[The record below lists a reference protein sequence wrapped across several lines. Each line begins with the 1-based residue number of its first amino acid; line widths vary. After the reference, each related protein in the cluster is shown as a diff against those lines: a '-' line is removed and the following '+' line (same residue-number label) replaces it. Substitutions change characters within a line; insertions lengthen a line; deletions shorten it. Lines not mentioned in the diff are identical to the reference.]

1 MKVNFSRGRFL
12 TIKKQCD
19 RRSCARVG
27 CRSKFRAFEL
37 VTLLESM
44 WPVLHGGD
52 NNNILSFWLQIDVSH

>member
-1 MKVNFSRGRFL
+1 MTEEAVLG
-12 TIKKQCD
+12 
-19 RRSCARVG
+19 VG